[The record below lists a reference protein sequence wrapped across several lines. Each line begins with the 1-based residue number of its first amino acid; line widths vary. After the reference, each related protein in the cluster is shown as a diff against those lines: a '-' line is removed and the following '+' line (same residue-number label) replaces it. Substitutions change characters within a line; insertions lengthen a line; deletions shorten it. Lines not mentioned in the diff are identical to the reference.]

1 MYFVEAI
8 INPSSQVI
16 TMLEKT
22 CNMLGLIYNPN
33 VHLHMQS
40 ANGKVDKMLGLA
52 WNMLMLIGE
61 TMLYVQVHVVCQLAY
76 NILLSHPFDILTQS
90 IVWNYSS
97 KDQSITIHD
106 PNSGHTTTISTFP
119 GGSHPHAAQPPP
131 GF

>member
-76 NILLSHPFDILTQS
+76 
-90 IVWNYSS
+90 VM
-97 KDQSITIHD
+97 
-106 PNSGHTTTISTFP
+106 ISFLCSPYLDTPYFFFTNP
-119 GGSHPHAAQPPP
+119 
-131 GF
+131 